1 MNMNKINHKLQFLG
15 FKHTRKTFKK
25 ITRTTIKICYRL
37 TVVVI
42 VDDNPTVT
50 SLLSP
55 SLDLF
60 IEEQV
65 KEKSGLIYVEKHR
78 RRRKKG

>member
-1 MNMNKINHKLQFLG
+1 
-15 FKHTRKTFKK
+15 
-25 ITRTTIKICYRL
+25 
-37 TVVVI
+37 
-42 VDDNPTVT
+42 VDDNLTVT